1 MEFVVPAADAE
12 AFYPVEVSFTSPKT
26 LCEVEIDAVLHSQED
41 SAVKYSSKK
50 MLQTASYQVL

>member
-1 MEFVVPAADAE
+1 MPAADAE